1 MEAVRLERLSKT
13 YPGGK
18 RALKGVTLRLN
29 PGEVFGFLGPNGA
42 GKTTTVKILTGMAL
56 PSGGSCRVLGI
67 DPAQRPEKVHA
78 LAGVVTEH
86 AQMYD
91 SLTGLE
97 NLRFYGA
104 AFGLSPS
111 ECESRAKALL
121 RQLDLEEAENRR
133 LAAYSTGMRQRLSLA
148 RALLHRPQVLFL
160 DEPTSGLDPESAH
173 NVNGMIRDLAGQ
185 EGITVFLCT
194 HQLRYAQEI
203 CTRYGLIEEGSLLA
217 SGTLEELREEAF
229 SEITLQIRADKMPP
243 GTGFKK
249 TGAQEYETAVRSEK
263 EIPEI
268 VRRIAAAG
276 GDIYGVEA
284 KEPDLEDIYFAL
296 TALGREGL

>member
-1 MEAVRLERLSKT
+1 M
-13 YPGGK
+13 
-18 RALKGVTLRLN
+18 
-29 PGEVFGFLGPNGA
+29 LGA
-42 GKTTTVKILTGMAL
+42 
-56 PSGGSCRVLGI
+56 
-67 DPAQRPEKVHA
+67 DPAREPEKVHA
-78 LAGVVTEH
+78 AAGVVTEH
-86 AQMYD
+86 ARMYD
-91 SLTGLE
+91 NLTGLQ
-97 NLRFYGA
+97 NLVFYAEIFGIPAEEAGRRA
-104 AFGLSPS
+104 A
-111 ECESRAKALL
+111 ALL
-121 RQLDLEEAENRR
+121 DKMELEDAKDRK
-133 LAAYSTGMRQRLSLA
+133 LAAWSTGMRQRLSLA
-148 RALLHRPQVLFL
+148 RALIHRPKVLFL
-160 DEPTSGLDPESAH
+160 DEPTSGLDPESAQ
-173 NVNGMIRDLAGQ
+173 NVNRMIREMA
-185 EGITVFLCT
+185 ENSGITVFLCT

-243 GTGFKK
+243 GTGFRK

>member
-173 NVNGMIRDLAGQ
+173 NVNGMIRYLAGQ
-185 EGITVFLCT
+185 E
-194 HQLRYAQEI
+194 
-203 CTRYGLIEEGSLLA
+203 
-217 SGTLEELREEAF
+217 
-229 SEITLQIRADKMPP
+229 
-243 GTGFKK
+243 
-249 TGAQEYETAVRSEK
+249 
-263 EIPEI
+263 
-268 VRRIAAAG
+268 
-276 GDIYGVEA
+276 
-284 KEPDLEDIYFAL
+284 
-296 TALGREGL
+296 